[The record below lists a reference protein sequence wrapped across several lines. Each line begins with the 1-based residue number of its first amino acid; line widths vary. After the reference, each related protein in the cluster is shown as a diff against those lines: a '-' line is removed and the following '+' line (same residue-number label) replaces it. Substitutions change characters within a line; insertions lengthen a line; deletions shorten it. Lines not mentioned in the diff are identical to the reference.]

1 MIRRALGLCLLALA
15 GCGSLHAQ
23 SAATVTPE
31 PQTGTLDPVMHWEI
45 DYETAILWRIT
56 GSATPLDYV
65 LVPQI
70 LSLKT
75 PEIFER
81 RVGGGDLVLRSR
93 FSFLAEPIIQGPEH
107 HYFGLT
113 GSGILEWWD
122 PQRTRSLFFSSGG
135 GFGELDSHGYQIAG
149 AQGQEFNLTW
159 FMYGGARF
167 RFSERLSGAIGFYFQ
182 HLSNG
187 HLNKVDPGLNAL
199 GPILSLGWH
208 F

>member
-1 MIRRALGLCLLALA
+1 MVRRALCVSLLAA
-15 GCGSLHAQ
+15 IASLPLRTQ
-23 SAATVTPE
+23 AAPA
-31 PQTGTLDPVMHWEI
+31 DPASHWEL
-45 DYETAILWRIT
+45 DYETGVLWRIT

-65 LVPQI
+65 IMPQI

-75 PEIFER
+75 PAILSR
-81 RVGGGDLVLRSR
+81 RFGGGDLVLRSR
-93 FSFLAEPIIQGPEH
+93 FSFLAEPIVQGPEH

-122 PQRTRSLFFSSGG
+122 LRRTRSLFFSSGG
-135 GFGELDSHGYQIAG
+135 GVGELDSHGYQIAG

-167 RFSERLSGAIGFYFQ
+167 RYSDRLSGSIGLYFQ

-187 HLNKVDPGLNAL
+187 HLDKVDPGLNAL
-199 GPILSLGWH
+199 GPMLSAGWH